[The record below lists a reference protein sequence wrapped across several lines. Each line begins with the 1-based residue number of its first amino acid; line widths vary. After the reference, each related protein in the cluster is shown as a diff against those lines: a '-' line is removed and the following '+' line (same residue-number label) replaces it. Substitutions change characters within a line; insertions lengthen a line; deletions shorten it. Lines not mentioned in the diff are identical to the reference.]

1 MTGRPR
7 GRTIYAAVFFDQAPG
22 VQSGKQHAG
31 FLFGG
36 QAVRYLQVAAAAV
49 LAAALVM
56 AVGCE
61 QQAPSGTAESN
72 GPKLAEMQK
81 QLDQLNQDLKAAQ
94 DELAKINNQVTE
106 KIAENQNLQK
116 QLDAANAKIAE
127 MTQTIQE
134 VMKLAAPTVAP
145 SPSPQ

>member
-1 MTGRPR
+1 
-7 GRTIYAAVFFDQAPG
+7 
-22 VQSGKQHAG
+22 
-31 FLFGG
+31 
-36 QAVRYLQVAAAAV
+36 VRYLQVAAAAV
-49 LAAALVM
+49 FAAALMM

-106 KIAENQNLQK
+106 KIAENRNLQK

-145 SPSPQ
+145 PPSPQ